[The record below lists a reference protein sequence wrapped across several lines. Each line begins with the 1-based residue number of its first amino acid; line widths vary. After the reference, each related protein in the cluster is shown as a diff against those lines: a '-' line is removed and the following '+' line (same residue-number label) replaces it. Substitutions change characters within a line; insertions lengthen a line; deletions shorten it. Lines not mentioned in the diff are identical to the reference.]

1 MTSWRENAIEIIGQI
16 HAGLPEDADLKT
28 RRAALRTGRPHWFSG
43 TSWGRK
49 VWAACARDYLRR
61 HGQDPGY
68 GRRKAPES
76 PMERMMRRGGA

>member
-1 MTSWRENAIEIIGQI
+1 MSWRENANQAIAGI
-16 HAGLPEDADLKT
+16 HATLPEDADLKT
-28 RRAALRTGRPHWFSG
+28 RRLALRAHRPYFFSD

-49 VWAACARDYLRR
+49 VWQAAARDYLRK

-76 PMERMMRRGGA
+76 PMERMMRRGGP